1 MFYFRS
7 ECFENNNCKITSIS
21 KISKEKYGNVRSK
34 KLLICRYKSHKKCVS
49 NLKPRKQPFTTI
61 KNIINL
67 SNSQYNQISVK
78 KKPVLDHCGLYTVF
92 IIVRKQFIVTWSKY
106 GNWNLQC
113 IFQGMQHVL
122 HLASIWGLCHISCE
136 YISLLTFNFPRT
148 VWFSDTNLFNR
159 WSIFPWQHQYASGST
174 NFLLSQFCPVHYI
187 KI

>member
-1 MFYFRS
+1 M
-7 ECFENNNCKITSIS
+7 
-21 KISKEKYGNVRSK
+21 
-34 KLLICRYKSHKKCVS
+34 
-49 NLKPRKQPFTTI
+49 KPRKQPFTTI

-136 YISLLTFNFPRT
+136 YISLLISPEPYGLVIQIYLIDDLYSNGNTNMHQDLPIFYFRNFVLYIILKFSTHPFLFHLKSKDQT
-148 VWFSDTNLFNR
+148 V
-159 WSIFPWQHQYASGST
+159 
-174 NFLLSQFCPVHYI
+174 
-187 KI
+187 

>member
-1 MFYFRS
+1 MPLQKPLKM
-7 ECFENNNCKITSIS
+7 CFQLETPKAAIHYYL
-21 KISKEKYGNVRSK
+21 KY
-34 KLLICRYKSHKKCVS
+34 YKSFKFSIQS
-49 NLKPRKQPFTTI
+49 NFSK
-61 KNIINL
+61 
-67 SNSQYNQISVK
+67 K